1 MYGGTLVL
9 AASLMIAAVA
19 TYQIK
24 NAANKT
30 TDEVLKYKSADA
42 ILDKTQNLETLSS
55 LQALTNTRGNN
66 DNSISGIPELRNK
79 PFSTLVL
86 DAKGVNPE
94 AINKYAEAALVIMD
108 NNPNASDDAFDC
120 SALVNTGKITLN
132 DCMAVTDQNFTFME
146 KENGNLK
153 YTLPEDI
160 SKRVAIIQ
168 SNRTTNLTVKTSSS
182 DGNTSIENTKTIL
195 LPPNAFEKQQNK
207 VIQLETEAESLVRDG
222 KLELASYRLG
232 DIDKLNTPSVRAA
245 QLRVEIVLRQ
255 LVQGGSAVYP
265 VANHPTSENNTTL
278 AHLKIEDQDISKVN
292 QNIKDSIVRSLAN
305 SSEVGAQKYGNFEQ
319 SKLLMESISHEISYS
334 PDKYQSL
341 SSDDI
346 QRFKNA
352 IEIMKSN

>member
-1 MYGGTLVL
+1 MYGGALVL
-9 AASLMIAAVA
+9 AASLMIVSIA

-42 ILDKTQNLETLSS
+42 ILDKTRSLETLSS
-55 LQALTNTRGNN
+55 LQVLTNSRGNN
-66 DNSISGIPELRNK
+66 DDSIASIPELRNK

-94 AINKYAEAALVIMD
+94 AINKYAEAALVIMN

-120 SALVNTGKITLN
+120 SALVNTGKITLK
-132 DCMAVTDQNFTFME
+132 DCTAVENQNFTFME
-146 KENGNLK
+146 KESGNLK
-153 YTLPEDI
+153 YTLSEDI

-168 SNRTTNLTVKTSSS
+168 SNRATNVTVKTSSS
-182 DGNTSIENTKTIL
+182 DGNTSIENTKTIV

-207 VIQLETEAESLVRDG
+207 VIQLEAEVENLVRDG
-222 KLELASYRLG
+222 NLELASYKLG
-232 DIDKLNTPSVRAA
+232 DIDKINTPSVRAA

-255 LVQGGSAVYP
+255 LVQGGSAIYP
-265 VANHPTSENNTTL
+265 DANNPTSENNTTL
-278 AHLKIEDQDISKVN
+278 SRLRIEDQDISKVN
-292 QNIKDSIVRSLAN
+292 QNIKNSIVKSLAN

-319 SKLLMESISHEISYS
+319 SKLLMESISNEISYS